1 MVVFLQAGPMAMDS
15 LGWGINK
22 IQCQSSKKFN
32 WRWILVPFILPALS
46 LVELPIRW
54 WFVSKSLCTLSDTTA
69 ITAWDITS
77 KAAAPS
83 HSEFAAKS
91 KSRRHAAAMLT
102 HWSWALREQFW
113 DVDLAEVVSW
123 VATCAAITF
132 CQQSPCHQQF
142 RVEWLTSSPTHNWT
156 FQFSW
161 MSRER
166 FTFVVQL
173 VHCLDTAT
181 TSRIFSPWKS
191 VQWFY
196 AHAWYARRQKCKAT
210 KRGSMT
216 LPAVIF
222 KCGLQMNQNPY
233 ILVGIPFELGRHT
246 WPKWSTAR
254 WRRYQC
260 RRMERGG
267 RWPFKTTH
275 GRLTMRMAS
284 TYMRTCLMRSLRPF
298 WNCFN
303 SLMNMMMK
311 PDFPVSA
318 PAHLSDPSPATICVV
333 AWSIVF
339 TLIFMHWLQTWW
351 NKDWPSYGSGRHDK
365 V

>member
-83 HSEFAAKS
+83 HSKFAAKS

-222 KCGLQMNQNPY
+222 KCGLQMNQKPIHFWLGY
-233 ILVGIPFELGRHT
+233 HSSSVAILDQNDRQQDEGGINAGGWKEEEGDPSKLLTEDSLCVWQVHT
-246 WPKWSTAR
+246 W
-254 WRRYQC
+254 
-260 RRMERGG
+260 ERAWCGASD
-267 RWPFKTTH
+267 PF
-275 GRLTMRMAS
+275 GIAS
-284 TYMRTCLMRSLRPF
+284 TRWWIWWWNRTSQSLRQHTCPIHHQRQ
-298 WNCFN
+298 
-303 SLMNMMMK
+303 S
-311 PDFPVSA
+311 V
-318 PAHLSDPSPATICVV
+318 
-333 AWSIVF
+333 
-339 TLIFMHWLQTWW
+339 WL
-351 NKDWPSYGSGRHDK
+351 PGALFSH
-365 V
+365 